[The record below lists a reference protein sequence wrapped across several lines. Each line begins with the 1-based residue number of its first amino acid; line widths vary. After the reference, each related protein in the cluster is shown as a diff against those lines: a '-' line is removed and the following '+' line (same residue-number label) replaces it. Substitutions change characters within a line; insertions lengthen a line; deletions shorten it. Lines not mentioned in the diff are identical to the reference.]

1 MALSVSVLTGLT
13 VIEKEVSLIAKAIS
27 PWRHSG
33 EDAVNKL
40 YLAIRFHLRSQKLEL
55 HLFMS
60 SNCSC
65 LDLWGG
71 QNII

>member
-33 EDAVNKL
+33 EDAVNKQTISPQAFTYGL
-40 YLAIRFHLRSQKLEL
+40 KS
-55 HLFMS
+55 
-60 SNCSC
+60 
-65 LDLWGG
+65 
-71 QNII
+71 